1 MGAGYFCVLRCLCCR
16 FYALSDL
23 GQCAVSIKFERN
35 GFQLVLV
42 YSMCY
47 LGRWVGSL
55 CSAQCMGGAT
65 EIVAKESAL
74 PLQQFVNADDFMN
87 KYGDIIPSADP
98 INQK

>member
-1 MGAGYFCVLRCLCCR
+1 
-16 FYALSDL
+16 
-23 GQCAVSIKFERN
+23 
-35 GFQLVLV
+35 
-42 YSMCY
+42 
-47 LGRWVGSL
+47 
-55 CSAQCMGGAT
+55 MGGAT